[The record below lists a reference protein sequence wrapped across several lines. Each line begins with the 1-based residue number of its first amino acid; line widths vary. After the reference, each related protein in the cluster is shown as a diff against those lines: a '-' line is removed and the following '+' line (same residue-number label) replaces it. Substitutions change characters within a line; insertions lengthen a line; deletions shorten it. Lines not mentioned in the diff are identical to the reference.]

1 MTQEYNKAVI
11 SITELIVANNPAG
24 TARAL
29 KKHGYYIG
37 NYVPEGDLKTALL
50 QLEKTNPE
58 KFWQV
63 LRDIEWNPGINNWTN
78 DPKYQQPIMDALG
91 QQTGSPVAKGG
102 FWGTLLDL
110 GMQLFVQQPPQN
122 QPPLP
127 EKTPW
132 GSYIILGLTVIGII
146 VVLIFGIKSLL
157 KG

>member
-1 MTQEYNKAVI
+1 MTDEYNKAVI
-11 SITELIVANNPAG
+11 SIVELIVANNPAS

-29 KKHGYYIG
+29 KKIGYNIG
-37 NYVPEGDLKTALL
+37 NYVPEGELKTALL

-58 KFWQV
+58 KFWNT

-110 GMQLFVQQPPQN
+110 GMQLFLGQPTPPQPP
-122 QPPLP
+122 PPQQQI
-127 EKTPW
+127 PW
-132 GSYIILGLTVIGII
+132 GIFLITGFVITA
-146 VVLIFGIKSLL
+146 VVLIVVFAIRFFK
-157 KG
+157 K